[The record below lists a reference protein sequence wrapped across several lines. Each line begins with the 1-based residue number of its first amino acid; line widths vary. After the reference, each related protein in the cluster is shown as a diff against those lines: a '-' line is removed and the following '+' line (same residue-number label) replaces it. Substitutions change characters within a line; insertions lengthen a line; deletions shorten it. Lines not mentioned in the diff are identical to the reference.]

1 MGVEDVL
8 ELQLQQLTLAQ
19 FTAVTMEHAIPLLR
33 TGRSHCSRSKEE
45 REKNMFY
52 HLFFWVFF
60 VVQMR
65 CKYMPAVIVF
75 YLSIQSFKRN
85 LPLLYFCSAPL
96 LITCLLRGSTRV
108 PPRSGA
114 AARRRPSARGLR

>member
-19 FTAVTMEHAIPLLR
+19 FTVVTMEHAIPLLR

-45 REKNMFY
+45 GRENMFY
-52 HLFFWVFF
+52 HLLFFF

-65 CKYMPAVIVF
+65 CKYMPTVIVF
-75 YLSIQSFKRN
+75 YLSIRSFKRN

-108 PPRSGA
+108 PPRSGG